1 MDISNETLG
10 YLFRGYKMDFQRGL
24 QSSQLAEEFLRFTMR
39 TQSSTD
45 RTTYPWLGQFPKLR
59 EWVGDRIVK
68 KLDAHDYTIKNK
80 KFESTVEVD
89 RTAIEDDQ
97 FGIYS
102 PMMEEMGIAAAEYPG
117 DAVYDLIRQGDSLL
131 CYDGQPFFSASHPV
145 GDGTESNWGGGS
157 GELWVLIDDS
167 RRIKPFVWQDRIR
180 PEFQRIAQ
188 PDDERVVMQDV
199 YTYGVRARGAAGF
212 GLWQLAYGSKQTLD
226 ATNFNA
232 AMAQVMSLKNDEGS
246 DLKIRPTLLVTTPA
260 NRAAALGLL
269 KAERLTDGSSNTNF
283 GAVELLITNQL
294 AA

>member
-1 MDISNETLG
+1 MDITNESLG

-24 QSSQLAEEFLRFTMR
+24 QSAQLADEYLRFTMK

-59 EWVGDRIVK
+59 EWIGERILK
-68 KLDAHDYTIKNK
+68 SLEAHDYSIKNK
-80 KFESTVEVD
+80 KFESTVEVP
-89 RTAIEDDQ
+89 RESVEDDQ

-102 PMMEEMGIAAAEYPG
+102 PMMEEMGIAAAEYRG
-117 DAVYDLIRQGDSLL
+117 DTVYDLIRQGDTLL
-131 CYDGQPFFSASHPV
+131 CYDDQPFFSASHPV
-145 GDGTESNWGGGS
+145 GDGVESNWGGGS
-157 GELWVLIDDS
+157 GELWLLLDDT
-167 RRIKPFVWQDRIR
+167 RRIKPFVFQDRIA
-180 PEFQRIAQ
+180 PEFQRIADR
-188 PDDERVVMQDV
+188 DDERVIMNDV

-212 GLWQLAYGSKQTLD
+212 GLWQLCYGSKQTLD

-232 AMAQVMSLKNDEGS
+232 AMAQIMSLKNDAGS

-260 NRAAALGLL
+260 NRAPALALL